1 MILVTGGAGYIGSH
15 TCIELLNAG
24 HQVVVVDNLRNS
36 SCVALDRVKH
46 ICGRELVFH
55 EGDVRD
61 RSLLVDLMRRYDVSA
76 IMHFAGL
83 KAVGES
89 VERPILYYD
98 NNVGGTI
105 ALLAAMHDAGVKKLV
120 FSSSATVYGE
130 PKKLP
135 LSEDHPLSVANP
147 YGRSKLMIEDMLRDH
162 HKTRADWSI
171 AILRYFNPAGAHPS
185 GLLGESPLGIPNNL
199 LPYVAQVAVGRR
211 SYLTVFG
218 NDYPTRD
225 GTGIRDFIH
234 VVDLAIGHVMALD
247 KIQTPQLLTVNLGTG
262 LGTSVMDVVNAF
274 ARASRRRI
282 PVVIGPRRSGD
293 VSSCYADPTAAERLL
308 GWTAK
313 RSLADM
319 CADHWRWQQSH
330 PFGFEPTKE
339 DQKESDL
346 EQPEY
351 ENVSSVGV
359 R

>member
-36 SCVALDRVKH
+36 SRVALDRVKQ
-46 ICGRELVFH
+46 ICGREPVFH

-76 IMHFAGL
+76 IVHFAGL

-171 AILRYFNPAGAHPS
+171 AILRYFNPAG
-185 GLLGESPLGIPNNL
+185 
-199 LPYVAQVAVGRR
+199 
-211 SYLTVFG
+211 
-218 NDYPTRD
+218 
-225 GTGIRDFIH
+225 
-234 VVDLAIGHVMALD
+234 
-247 KIQTPQLLTVNLGTG
+247 
-262 LGTSVMDVVNAF
+262 
-274 ARASRRRI
+274 
-282 PVVIGPRRSGD
+282 
-293 VSSCYADPTAAERLL
+293 
-308 GWTAK
+308 
-313 RSLADM
+313 
-319 CADHWRWQQSH
+319 
-330 PFGFEPTKE
+330 
-339 DQKESDL
+339 
-346 EQPEY
+346 
-351 ENVSSVGV
+351 
-359 R
+359 